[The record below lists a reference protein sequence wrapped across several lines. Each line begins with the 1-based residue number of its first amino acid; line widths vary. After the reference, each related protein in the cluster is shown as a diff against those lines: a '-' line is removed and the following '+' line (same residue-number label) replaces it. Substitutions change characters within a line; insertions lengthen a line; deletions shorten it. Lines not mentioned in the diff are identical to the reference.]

1 MLYFLI
7 STKAQQIV
15 KFINR
20 MPIKEVLII
29 MGIAFVFL
37 SLKSTSE
44 NGKVREETEK
54 FILGI
59 VGITFIIVGIKL
71 MFFF

>member
-29 MGIAFVFL
+29 MGIAFIFL

-44 NGKVREETEK
+44 NKGAYKETEK

-59 VGITFIIVGIKL
+59 VGITFIVVGIKL